1 MRPQAWGD
9 ALGSHRVREGSD
21 TSQTASAA
29 QGFTE
34 VLQQLPPGTGDC
46 DQEMQPVECIPLRL
60 VSYRFRGRA
69 LNQNFADAVPLPCDH
84 GVCSPFVGHRLAWV
98 W

>member
-1 MRPQAWGD
+1 MRLQAWGD
-9 ALGSHRVREGSD
+9 ALGHHRVREGPD
-21 TSQTASAA
+21 TSRPASAA
-29 QGFTE
+29 EGFAE
-34 VLQQLPPGTGDC
+34 MLQQLPPGTGDGHR
-46 DQEMQPVECIPLRL
+46 DEHPIECIPLRL
-60 VSYRFRGRA
+60 VRYRFRGLS